1 MALSTTQSIWRS
13 GGGDTTRTAYCG
25 SGVMV
30 ARFFISNP
38 ANSGNVKVSSAAGAA
53 NLILPAGAVVLSVS
67 INNAGSAGGIDL
79 GTTGYTS
86 GTAAPEAI
94 ANNLPINAVG
104 TTSVGSVVT
113 GTPTTEIVY
122 VTSRDNSTTAAGDV
136 GGYITYFVIDP
147 LTGQQNV

>member
-13 GGGDTTRTAYCG
+13 GGGDQTRTAYCG

-30 ARFFISNP
+30 AQFYIDNP
-38 ANSGNVKVSSAAGAA
+38 ANSGNVKVSAAAGAA
-53 NLILPAGAVVLSVS
+53 DLILPAGAVVLSVS
-67 INNAGSAGGIDL
+67 INNAGSAGAIDM

-86 GTAAPEAI
+86 GTATPEAI
-94 ANNLPINAVG
+94 ANNLSISAVG

-113 GTPTTEIVY
+113 GTASTELAY
-122 VTSRDNSTTAAGDV
+122 VTSRDNGSTAAGTV
-136 GGYITYFVIDP
+136 GGYNTYFVIDP